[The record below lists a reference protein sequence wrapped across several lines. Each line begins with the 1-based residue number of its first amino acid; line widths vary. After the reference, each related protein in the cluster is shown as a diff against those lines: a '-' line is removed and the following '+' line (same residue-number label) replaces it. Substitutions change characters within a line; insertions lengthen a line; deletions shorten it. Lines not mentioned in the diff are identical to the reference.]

1 MKGKQKVLGVVMVL
15 AAGTMWGHTGL
26 FVNILSER
34 GASAMTISMLRLV
47 FTFILMALF
56 ILIFDPSFFKVSL
69 RCIPYFFITGT
80 IGMVGSSLFYFYA
93 IQQTSMAVAAV
104 LMYTSPT
111 IVMLLSLAVFKDKF
125 TWRHLLCCLLA
136 FFGAALTTGLLS
148 GGIEYSLKGIMFGCL
163 AGASYALYSVGSGLA
178 LRHGCSPMTISLYSF
193 AFASV
198 TILIAGDVPEL
209 IRTVS
214 ADPVILPISA
224 AQALITC
231 LLPYVLYTLGIRFTS
246 PANASIMSTIE
257 LVVATLL
264 GFFVLDEKLTFLGVL
279 GIFLV
284 IDSIVVLNL
293 PHKKKNDSHESNESD
308 DEKTRVKNEN

>member
-1 MKGKQKVLGVVMVL
+1 MTGRKKALGIIMVL
-15 AAGTMWGHTGL
+15 TAGILWGNTGV
-26 FVNILSER
+26 FVKILTGR
-34 GASAMTISMLRLV
+34 GASAMTVSVLRLV
-47 FTFILMALF
+47 ITFILMSLF
-56 ILIFDPSFFKVSL
+56 ILIFDRSFFKVNP
-69 RCIPYFFITGT
+69 RCIPYFILTGAV
-80 IGMVGSSLFYFYA
+80 GMVGSSLFYFYS

-148 GGIEYSLKGIMFGCL
+148 GGAEYSLKGIMFGCL

-178 LRHGCSPMTISLYSF
+178 LRKGCSPMTISLYSF

-209 IRTVS
+209 IRTVA

-224 AQALITC
+224 AQALVTC
-231 LLPYVLYTLGIRFTS
+231 LLPYVIYTLGIRYTGPS
-246 PANASIMSTIE
+246 NASIMSTIE
-257 LVVATLL
+257 LVVATLI
-264 GFFVLDEKLTFLGVL
+264 GFFAFDENLSVLGVF
-279 GIFLV
+279 GIILV
-284 IDSIVVLNL
+284 IGSIVVLNL
-293 PHKKKNDSHESNESD
+293 PHRKNNGSLPEDG
-308 DEKTRVKNEN
+308 KNTEE